1 MDVRWGGP
9 RPFGRP
15 ARVLPLCLL
24 IAGFFLADLAG
35 ATVHRLRAGE
45 SIAAALEGVSAG
57 DTIWLEPGEYLENV
71 VIETPVTLTGEGRP
85 HIRGDYKGT
94 VVHVLAPGTVIR
106 GLRISEAGTRLIEDM
121 ACILVEADG
130 VVIED
135 NLIEE
140 PLHGIYVKGGSRTEI
155 VGNRIEGRLDLIEED
170 RGNGIHLWNSREN
183 RLEGN
188 EILNVRDGIYFSF
201 ADSTEVLDNHI
212 HGVRYGLHYM
222 YSNHNRFEDNLFENS
237 VAGAALMYSNNIH
250 FLRNV
255 FARCRGFRAY
265 GILYQSMDDTRAED
279 NLVLDNSRGIFL
291 NNVSGNVLR
300 RNDIVDN
307 DLAIQLNGDGGDNVI
322 ASNNFINNLSELLL
336 DVGVSEIEW
345 EDDEGGNFW
354 SGYSGYDLDGDGI
367 GDRPHTIQNVFQV
380 LESDYPEVRFYL
392 FSLAAEVLEMAEKA
406 LPILKLGRSQDH
418 SPRMRPLID
427 RQVPWSRVE
436 QRYDRASFLAA
447 AFYLLATVAP
457 LFVLLVMSRQR
468 PG

>member
-1 MDVRWGGP
+1 MGVRRGGP

-15 ARVLPLCLL
+15 ARSLLFSFL
-24 IAGFFLADLAG
+24 IAGLCLPALTG
-35 ATVHRLRAGE
+35 AAVHRVSPEG
-45 SIAAALEGVSAG
+45 SISAALVEASAG
-57 DTIWLEPGEYLENV
+57 DTIWLEPGEYFENV
-71 VIETPVTLTGEGRP
+71 VIDIPVTLTGEGRP
-85 HIRGDYKGT
+85 HIRGQYRGT

-106 GLRISEAGTRLIEDM
+106 GLQISEAGTQLMQDM
-121 ACILVEADG
+121 ACILVEADD
-130 VVIED
+130 VLIED

-140 PLHGIYVKGGSRTEI
+140 PLHGIYVKGGSRI
-155 VGNRIEGRLDLIEED
+155 QILGNRIEGRLDLIEED
-170 RGNGIHLWNSREN
+170 RGNGIHMWNSRDN
-183 RLEGN
+183 HLEGN
-188 EILNVRDGIYFSF
+188 EIFDVRDGIYFSF
-201 ADSTEVLDNHI
+201 TDSTKVVDNHI

-222 YSNHNRFEDNLFENS
+222 YSNHNTFEDNLFERS

-291 NNVSGNVLR
+291 NNVTGNALL

-322 ASNNFINNLSELLL
+322 ARNNFINNLSELLL
-336 DVGVSEIEW
+336 DVGVSEVEW
-345 EDDEGGNFW
+345 EISEGGNYW
-354 SGYSGYDLDGDGI
+354 TGYSGYDLDGDGI
-367 GDRPHTIQNVFQV
+367 GDHPHTIQNVFQV

-392 FSLAAEVLEMAEKA
+392 FSLAAETLEMAERA

-418 SPRMRPLID
+418 APSMRPWTN

-447 AFYLLATVAP
+447 AIYLLATIAP
-457 LFVLLVMSRQR
+457 LLALVGMSRQ
-468 PG
+468 